1 MRAIYCG
8 GAVEMARFL
17 FHRKLR
23 PVKEKASG
31 KMRIRFF
38 IRERGF
44 QYTSQAFYSR
54 LKKHHMKQSMSRV
67 AHCIDNGP
75 MEGFWGSLKREM
87 YYGKRF
93 TSKEELIQSIQD
105 YIEYYNNRR
114 LQRKLHIM
122 TPMAFHELTLKAA

>member
-38 IRERGF
+38 IRTGDSNIPVRHFIVG
-44 QYTSQAFYSR
+44 
-54 LKKHHMKQSMSRV
+54 
-67 AHCIDNGP
+67 
-75 MEGFWGSLKREM
+75 
-87 YYGKRF
+87 
-93 TSKEELIQSIQD
+93 
-105 YIEYYNNRR
+105 
-114 LQRKLHIM
+114 
-122 TPMAFHELTLKAA
+122 